1 MSYGDQHIASK
12 SSTGSTLR
20 QHIRRPLRQRFQLGE
35 QELKKHLVPLVYPP
49 MNRQIPQWIGLNS
62 RRINDFDWEIRRT
75 RPQSTPIKPLERNEQ
90 TSTQTCPVL
99 GWKSALDLYRV
110 VSLRLDAVV
119 QYWHLYD
126 SSVQDWPLNCSC
138 PPDWCGLRIGRSMC
152 ADEQSLCPEVRHGS
166 TAVHTD

>member
-1 MSYGDQHIASK
+1 
-12 SSTGSTLR
+12 
-20 QHIRRPLRQRFQLGE
+20 
-35 QELKKHLVPLVYPP
+35 

-110 VSLRLDAVV
+110 VSLRLVADAQPAFIERLLRSRADGEEHHRALFSPKISGRGACAFRWRTGCASLRSSIWEETASYADTSGRQDSWLSQSSSIPGESRGQTKKVCRR
-119 QYWHLYD
+119 
-126 SSVQDWPLNCSC
+126 SSV
-138 PPDWCGLRIGRSMC
+138 RI
-152 ADEQSLCPEVRHGS
+152 V
-166 TAVHTD
+166 T